1 MDSKG
6 EKIESLSTKSLIV
19 DVAEKLFAKFGYL
32 GVSMSDIAKSL
43 EMTKAALYYHF
54 PSKEKLYLEVVDGAF
69 REFSVM
75 IKKITEGDYS
85 VQKKFCKAIT
95 SYVDFCLEEKDLAKL
110 TNEKYSEEDENIV
123 DFISRKKDE
132 IAGQFEPIVRDILAL
147 KKKDSISSNVATHL
161 LIGMLNTFVLGEVL
175 DGGKNLKSKD
185 IARHIN
191 SLFFK

>member
-1 MDSKG
+1 MNFKTD
-6 EKIESLSTKSLIV
+6 KIESPTKNLIV
-19 DVAEKLFAKFGYL
+19 DVAEKLFSKFGYL

-54 PSKEKLYLEVVDGAF
+54 PSKERLYMEVVDGAF
-69 REFSVM
+69 REFSDL
-75 IKKITEGDYS
+75 IKKITEGDFT
-85 VQKKFCKAIT
+85 VQKKFCKMIT

-110 TNEKYSEEDENIV
+110 TNEKYSKEDEGIV
-123 DFISRKKDE
+123 DFISRKKSE
-132 IAGQFEPIVRDILAL
+132 IADQFEPIVRDILTL

-185 IARHIN
+185 IAKHIN

>member
-1 MDSKG
+1 MDANNKKA
-6 EKIESLSTKSLIV
+6 EPMSTKSLII
-19 DVAEKLFAKFGYL
+19 DVAEQLFAKFGYL

-69 REFSVM
+69 KEFSDM

-110 TNEKYSEEDENIV
+110 TNEKYSKEDENIV

-132 IAGQFEPIVRDILAL
+132 IAGQFEPIVKEVLVLR
-147 KKKDSISSNVATHL
+147 KKDSISSNVATHL

-185 IARHIN
+185 IAKHIN

>member
-6 EKIESLSTKSLIV
+6 EKIESLSTKNLIV
-19 DVAEKLFAKFGYL
+19 DVAENLFAKFGYL

-54 PSKEKLYLEVVDGAF
+54 PSKEKLYLEVIEGAF
-69 REFSVM
+69 SEFSDM
-75 IKKITEGDYS
+75 IKKVAEGDYS
-85 VQKKFCKAIT
+85 VQKKFCKAII
-95 SYVDFCLEEKDLAKL
+95 SYVDFCLDEKDLAKL

-123 DFISRKKDE
+123 NFISRKKDE
-132 IAGQFEPIVRDILAL
+132 IAGQFEPIVRDILVL

-175 DGGKNLKSKD
+175 DGGKNLKSRD
-185 IARHIN
+185 IAKHIN

>member
-1 MDSKG
+1 MDPNS
-6 EKIESLSTKSLIV
+6 EKLESSPTKNLIV
-19 DVAEKLFAKFGYL
+19 DVAEKLFSKFGYL

-54 PSKEKLYLEVVDGAF
+54 PSKEKLYLEVIDGAF
-69 REFSVM
+69 SEFSGM
-75 IKKITEGDYS
+75 IKKISEGDFS

-110 TNEKYSEEDENIV
+110 TNEKYAKEDENIV

-132 IAGQFEPIVRDILAL
+132 IAGQFEPIVKDVLVLR
-147 KKKDSISSNVATHL
+147 KKDSISSNMATHL
-161 LIGMLNTFVLGEVL
+161 LIGMLNTFVLGEIL

-185 IARHIN
+185 IAKHIN

>member
-1 MDSKG
+1 M
-6 EKIESLSTKSLIV
+6 EPRIQKIETSSTKNMIV
-19 DVAEKLFAKFGYL
+19 DVAEKLFSKFGYL

-54 PSKEKLYLEVVDGAF
+54 PSKEKLYLEVIDGAF
-69 REFSVM
+69 GEFSDL
-75 IKKITEGDYS
+75 IKKIAEGDFS

-95 SYVDFCLEEKDLAKL
+95 SYIDYCLEEKDLAKL
-110 TNEKYSEEDENIV
+110 TNEKYSKEDENIV
-123 DFISRKKDE
+123 GFISRKKDE
-132 IAGQFEPIVRDILAL
+132 IAYQFEPIVKDVLVLR
-147 KKKDSISSNVATHL
+147 KKDSISSNVATHL

-185 IARHIN
+185 IAKHIN